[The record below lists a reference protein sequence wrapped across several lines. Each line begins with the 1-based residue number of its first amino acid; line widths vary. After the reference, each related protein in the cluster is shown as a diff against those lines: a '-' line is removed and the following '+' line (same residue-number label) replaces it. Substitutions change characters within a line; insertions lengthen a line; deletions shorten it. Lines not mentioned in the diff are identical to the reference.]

1 MMNRLI
7 KGMGIALS
15 VCSLF
20 AFSVIGTSAYTE
32 NARADTAQIPDGNV
46 PNVDEMFR
54 TTLNIATRG
63 ETYLEADENA
73 LECMTKNIY
82 FEAGTE
88 SWTGKLAVGRVVL
101 NRVGDSRFPDTV
113 CGVVYEARTDANG
126 NPRRHQ
132 CQFSWFC
139 DGKSDRISDS
149 VRASKNYQDSE
160 RAAVFIL
167 SGGHEGMVEG
177 ATHYHATY
185 VKPSWRHDL
194 TFISR
199 IDTHIFYRWE

>member
-1 MMNRLI
+1 MNRLT
-7 KGMGIALS
+7 KGLGIALS
-15 VCSLF
+15 ICSVF
-20 AFSVIGTSAYTE
+20 AFSVIGSSAYTE
-32 NARADTAQIPDGNV
+32 NALADTAQIPDTNV
-46 PNVDEMFR
+46 PNIDDMFR
-54 TTLNIATRG
+54 TTLNIVTRS
-63 ETYLEADENA
+63 ESEVEFNDDA
-73 LECMTKNIY
+73 LECLTKNIY
-82 FEAGTE
+82 FESGTE

-101 NRVGDSRFPDTV
+101 NRVADSRFPNTV
-113 CGVVYEARTDANG
+113 CGVVYQARTNSSG
-126 NPRRHQ
+126 NPIRNR

-139 DGKSDRISDS
+139 DGKSDRISETT
-149 VRASKNYQDSE
+149 RASKNYQDSE

-167 SGGHEGMVEG
+167 SGGHQGMVEG